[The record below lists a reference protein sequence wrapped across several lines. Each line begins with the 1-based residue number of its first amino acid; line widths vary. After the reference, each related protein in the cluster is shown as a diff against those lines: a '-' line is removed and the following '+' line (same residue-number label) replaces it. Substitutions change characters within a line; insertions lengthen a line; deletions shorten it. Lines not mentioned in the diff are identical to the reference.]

1 MDYFFL
7 LVILTLCQ
15 TQEDLLMRY
24 ANWDTLALGMVGSL
38 ALCYKIVD

>member
-7 LVILTLCQ
+7 LVILTLYQ

-24 ANWDTLALGMVGSL
+24 ANWGTIALRMVESL
-38 ALCYKIVD
+38 ALCYKILY